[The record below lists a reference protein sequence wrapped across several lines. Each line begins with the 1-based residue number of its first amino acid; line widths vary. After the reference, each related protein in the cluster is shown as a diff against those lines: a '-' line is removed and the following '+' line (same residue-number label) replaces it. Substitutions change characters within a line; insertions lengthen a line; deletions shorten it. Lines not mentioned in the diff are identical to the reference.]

1 MINHVQTKDLPHV
14 SASYV
19 HLLWL
24 VRGWIKLTKMRA
36 NFLGSLVNRYV
47 ACKRCQRELR
57 KRKNLL
63 RNFSS
68 TDNMRRKVPPT
79 WYPKLAL
86 QLLKICDTAENI
98 SSACRLEG
106 KSILLIHG
114 GTKGAK
120 MVQAVLDTLFG
131 CPQLLVLNVN
141 LSTSEGS
148 QKCDGQMATNG
159 HHRQTQPKLKI
170 PCNASCSFFLRRA
183 IERSFSRCFSRA
195 T

>member
-1 MINHVQTKDLPHV
+1 
-14 SASYV
+14 
-19 HLLWL
+19 
-24 VRGWIKLTKMRA
+24 
-36 NFLGSLVNRYV
+36 
-47 ACKRCQRELR
+47 
-57 KRKNLL
+57 
-63 RNFSS
+63 
-68 TDNMRRKVPPT
+68 MRRKVPPT

-141 LSTSEGS
+141 LSTSEGRNVIDKW
-148 QKCDGQMATNG
+148 QQMVIIDRLNRSSKSLAT
-159 HHRQTQPKLKI
+159 PL
-170 PCNASCSFFLRRA
+170 ALSF
-183 IERSFSRCFSRA
+183 
-195 T
+195 

>member
-1 MINHVQTKDLPHV
+1 
-14 SASYV
+14 
-19 HLLWL
+19 
-24 VRGWIKLTKMRA
+24 
-36 NFLGSLVNRYV
+36 
-47 ACKRCQRELR
+47 
-57 KRKNLL
+57 
-63 RNFSS
+63 
-68 TDNMRRKVPPT
+68 MRRKVPPT

-148 QKCDGQMATNG
+148 QKCDRQMATNG
-159 HHRQTQPKLKI
+159 HHRQTQLKLKI
-170 PCNASCSFFLRRA
+170 PCNASCS
-183 IERSFSRCFSRA
+183 SF
-195 T
+195 

>member
-1 MINHVQTKDLPHV
+1 MINHVQTKDLSHV

-47 ACKRCQRELR
+47 ACKRCQRELC
-57 KRKNLL
+57 KRICCETSVQLTTCVEK
-63 RNFSS
+63 S
-68 TDNMRRKVPPT
+68 PPT

-148 QKCDGQMATNG
+148 QKFDRQMATNG

-170 PCNASCSFFLRRA
+170 PCNASCS
-183 IERSFSRCFSRA
+183 SF
-195 T
+195 

>member
-1 MINHVQTKDLPHV
+1 MINHVQIKDLPHV

-24 VRGWIKLTKMRA
+24 VRGWIEMTKMRA
-36 NFLGSLVNRYV
+36 NFLRSLVNRYV

-86 QLLKICDTAENI
+86 QLLKICGDTAENI
-98 SSACRLEG
+98 SSACPWKE
-106 KSILLIHG
+106 K
-114 GTKGAK
+114 
-120 MVQAVLDTLFG
+120 
-131 CPQLLVLNVN
+131 
-141 LSTSEGS
+141 
-148 QKCDGQMATNG
+148 
-159 HHRQTQPKLKI
+159 
-170 PCNASCSFFLRRA
+170 ASCSSMVGPKGQKWCKLSWIRCLA
-183 IERSFSRCFSRA
+183 ARSCWSLM
-195 T
+195 

>member
-1 MINHVQTKDLPHV
+1 MINHVQTKDLPHA

-36 NFLGSLVNRYV
+36 NFLRSLVNRYV

-141 LSTSEGS
+141 LSTSEGRNVIDKW
-148 QKCDGQMATNG
+148 QQMV
-159 HHRQTQPKLKI
+159 KI